1 MIVIFDL
8 DGTLAL
14 IEKRRAL
21 STKNNQKL
29 DWDVFFDPKNIE
41 LDVPNNPV
49 IKALD
54 SFKKNGYLIYI
65 MSGRLDTTKV
75 ATIKWLKKHKIVY
88 DRLWMRG
95 NSSEEKYISDVELKQ
110 NWLRS
115 VGVENVLCVFDDRA
129 KLVEMW
135 RKNGLTC
142 FQVDVGNF

>member
-8 DGTLAL
+8 DGTLAI
-14 IEKRRAL
+14 IEERRAL

-95 NSSEEKYISDVELKQ
+95 NSFEEKYISDVELKQ
-110 NWLRS
+110 KWLRS

-142 FQVDVGNF
+142 FQVDEGNF

>member
-14 IEKRRAL
+14 IEERRAL

-95 NSSEEKYISDVELKQ
+95 NSFEEKYISDVELKQ
-110 NWLRS
+110 KWLRS

-142 FQVDVGNF
+142 FQVDEGNF

>member
-14 IEKRRAL
+14 IEERRAL

-49 IKALD
+49 IKVLD

-65 MSGRLDTTKV
+65 MSGRLDTTRV

-95 NSSEEKYISDVELKQ
+95 NSSKEKYISDVELKQ
-110 NWLRS
+110 NWLRL

-142 FQVDVGNF
+142 FQVDEGNF

>member
-95 NSSEEKYISDVELKQ
+95 NSFEEKYISDVELKQ
-110 NWLRS
+110 KWLRS

-142 FQVDVGNF
+142 FQVDEGNF

>member
-65 MSGRLDTTKV
+65 MSGRLDTTRV

-95 NSSEEKYISDVELKQ
+95 NSSKEKYISDVELKQ

-115 VGVENVLCVFDDRA
+115 VGAENVLCVFDDRA

-142 FQVDVGNF
+142 FQVDEGNF